1 MLSSTDSSNV
11 AFIWYI
17 NEEEHLTNC
26 TYVKH
31 SKIHNDRVVIISSS
45 FTAFKQF
52 CVLYFTIAIEIKD
65 IMETIAI
72 EIKDMETIA
81 IEIKDIMEADNY
93 HTANTK
99 RGSASN
105 KNHQFCVG

>member
-1 MLSSTDSSNV
+1 MKKSTLQIAFMLSIVRFTMIVSS
-11 AFIWYI
+11 
-17 NEEEHLTNC
+17 
-26 TYVKH
+26 
-31 SKIHNDRVVIISSS
+31 SISSS

-52 CVLYFTIAIEIKD
+52 CVLYFTIAIEIKN

>member
-1 MLSSTDSSNV
+1 
-11 AFIWYI
+11 
-17 NEEEHLTNC
+17 
-26 TYVKH
+26 
-31 SKIHNDRVVIISSS
+31 
-45 FTAFKQF
+45 
-52 CVLYFTIAIEIKD
+52 VLYFTIAIEIKDIMETIAIEIKD